1 MVKMIGDHFF
11 LMGLLS
17 QEPKNCITETN
28 LNIWEN
34 VSFMLPWIKSNIKDF
49 PSISNEKFTS
59 KSSILT
65 TVPKPESS
73 TNFIP
78 PPPQEYSPKSP
89 LIPITP
95 SHQGNMNT
103 YPYFMS
109 HSIANTLIMLPIF
122 PFVSFIVLLKYLS

>member
-11 LMGLLS
+11 LMGFLS

-34 VSFMLPWIKSNIKDF
+34 VSSMLPWIKRKIKDF
-49 PSISNEKFTS
+49 PSISTEKSTS
-59 KSSILT
+59 KSSILI
-65 TVPKPESS
+65 TVPKPESP

-78 PPPQEYSPKSP
+78 PTPQEYSPESP

-109 HSIANTLIMLPIF
+109 HSIANTLIMLPIL
-122 PFVSFIVLLKYLS
+122 PFVSSILLLKYLS